1 MEVLNI
7 NSSEKIIRTNAK
19 KFGLYLAMASM
30 TMFFTSMCSALI
42 VKRGD
47 FKHWEFVH
55 LPHIF
60 MYSTL
65 IIIVSSVTIQLAY
78 QSMIDKQSSKFK
90 LFGYTTIILSIVFL
104 GMQYMGWQD
113 LKSQGVFLKGNP
125 SGSFIYLI
133 SGLHAFHYIFGIM
146 FLMYFTIRKNPLTI
160 ENIELNTRNAY
171 FNMLSQ
177 YWHYI
182 GLVWVFLFLFF
193 KFFIY
198 N

>member
-7 NSSEKIIRTNAK
+7 NSSEKIITTNAK
-19 KFGLYLAMASM
+19 KYGLYLAMASM

-60 MYSTL
+60 MYSTMV
-65 IIIVSSVTIQLAY
+65 IIVSSATIQLAY
-78 QSMIDKQSSKFK
+78 QKLVDQQFSKYK
-90 LFGYTTIILSIVFL
+90 LFGNLSILLSILFL
-104 GMQYMGWQD
+104 FMQYMGWQE
-113 LKSQGVFLKGNP
+113 LKAQGVFLKGNP
-125 SGSFIYLI
+125 SGSFIYMI
-133 SGLHAFHYIFGIM
+133 SGLHGLHYIFGIL
-146 FLMYFTIRKNPLTI
+146 FLMYFTYRSQPKDSERMFMNH
-160 ENIELNTRNAY
+160 AY
-171 FNMLSQ
+171 FNMLTQ